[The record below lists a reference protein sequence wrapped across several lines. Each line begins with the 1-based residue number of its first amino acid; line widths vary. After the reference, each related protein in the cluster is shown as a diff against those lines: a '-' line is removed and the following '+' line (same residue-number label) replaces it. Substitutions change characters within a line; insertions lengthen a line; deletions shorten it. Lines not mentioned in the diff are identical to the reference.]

1 MDYQIV
7 VDSCCDLTPEMK
19 QSMDIV
25 SVPLSMTLGDKSFFD
40 NEELDLDGFIDEMSA
55 CKDKIGSAAPSP
67 SLYQEAFHRS
77 SESFAVTLSGNLSA
91 SYSGAMLGKQ
101 LAEEETGCSVHVFDS
116 KSASAGETLITLK
129 LFQLIGQGIHRSKI
143 IMQIEAF
150 INEMKTYF
158 VLESIDNL
166 VKNGRLN
173 KIAGK
178 IVSALNIKPLL
189 GSDGDGNIS
198 FFSYSRGEKQTI
210 SKLSDTI
217 EKSGRNTEGEMM
229 VITHC
234 KNPGLAE
241 KLKEAISLRYRFKDI
256 FVVPTAGLSS
266 MYANVKGIIMAF

>member
-1 MDYQIV
+1 
-7 VDSCCDLTPEMK
+7 
-19 QSMDIV
+19 
-25 SVPLSMTLGDKSFFD
+25 
-40 NEELDLDGFIDEMSA
+40 
-55 CKDKIGSAAPSP
+55 
-67 SLYQEAFHRS
+67 
-77 SESFAVTLSGNLSA
+77 
-91 SYSGAMLGKQ
+91 MLGKQ